1 MNELL
6 DSLDE
11 KMSISYYY
19 IYSLEIKKELK
30 MEIDWPGLIFINN
43 NKEAFPY
50 HGSQDLKKIIN
61 MIE

>member
-19 IYSLEIKKELK
+19 IYSLEIKNELK

-43 NKEAFPY
+43 TKEVFPY
-50 HGSQDLKKIIN
+50 HGSQD
-61 MIE
+61 